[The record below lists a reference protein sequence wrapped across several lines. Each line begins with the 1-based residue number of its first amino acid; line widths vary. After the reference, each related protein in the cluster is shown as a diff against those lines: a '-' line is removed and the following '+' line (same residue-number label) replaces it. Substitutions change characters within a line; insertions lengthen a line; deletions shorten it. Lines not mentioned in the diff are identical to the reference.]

1 MDNQA
6 LRADDY
12 LLYDVVFFDEPSF
25 FQVASDH
32 LVKTGVSSKYPLM
45 SISIFV
51 QSTRT
56 VSAGFRFH

>member
-12 LLYDVVFFDEPSF
+12 LLYDVVFFYEPSS
-25 FQVASDH
+25 FQVVSDH
-32 LVKTGVSSKYPLM
+32 FVKTGVSSKYPLM
-45 SISIFV
+45 SIGIFI

-56 VSAGFRFH
+56 VAAGFRFH